1 MKALLLFL
9 LLMGAAD
16 ARKRFTP
23 EYFVKKHD
31 LVLPVAT
38 KELLDVS
45 KHTHKSDTW
54 EYFYIGKSE
63 KLDSVYNYRDLQ
75 VFTVSEDFQKY
86 SYKGDTVINRSISI
100 AEDNGDTL
108 TNDIIKRTDNN
119 LTEIALRL
127 KDSCYYYSAFQPWAN
142 KRLYDKSKCRG
153 EAEPTG
159 QEFVFTEYEEY
170 IEDVEYFKGKIDSNT
185 IRRYYFNDFDS
196 LVADYSVESGISP
209 RLFNL
214 YTYTKQKKKDMSF
227 LFNAFTDKNSVVSFE
242 KHTYTPANRLHRIYL
257 FSALS
262 FDAPEKGYKLT
273 NYTEYEYDDLGRL
286 VRMTTRVP
294 PDPKY
299 QKKR

>member
-1 MKALLLFL
+1 MKTLFIFL
-9 LLMGAAD
+9 LLIGAAD

-54 EYFYIGKSE
+54 EYFYIGKTD
-63 KLDSVYNYRDLQ
+63 KRDSISRYM
-75 VFTVSEDFQKY
+75 DFQAFPANKTSGKY
-86 SYKGDTVINRSISI
+86 GYRNDTIVVFSVAI
-100 AEDNGDTL
+100 AQDNGDTTTLDSTIYTNNSL
-108 TNDIIKRTDNN
+108 TKKSRD
-119 LTEIALRL
+119 LLR
-127 KDSCYYYSAFQPWAN
+127 DCSYYSAFQPWAN

-196 LVADYSVESGISP
+196 LVADYMVRPGSEPLIVDLRFYDKNHRQTMQYSFGISVAQ
-209 RLFNL
+209 LQVTDF
-214 YTYTKQKKKDMSF
+214 QKF
-227 LFNAFTDKNSVVSFE
+227 
-242 KHTYTPANRLHRIYL
+242 TYTPANRLHRVYL
-257 FSALS
+257 FSAL
-262 FDAPEKGYKLT
+262 DYAAPKKGYELT
-273 NYTEYEYDDLGRL
+273 NYTEYEYDTLGRL